1 MLLNYI
7 HKNFKDKLIDDK
19 DFYEIINYLTYIIC
33 YSITTRD
40 IKSFLLFLYLH
51 DTNQIIHNS
60 KYKERYNEW
69 ILYIYYEFCYDID
82 GITFKD
88 ILHYEI
94 NDEIEKKI
102 LEYLNKNLI
111 QKEKY
116 FLKRYSYLKFVKKIF
131 ILRFKFIG
139 KLICLFKKTLEK
151 RYFPGTGKG
160 YLECLERW
168 KANLLLL

>member
-7 HKNFKDKLIDDK
+7 HRNFNHKFDDK
-19 DFYEIINYLTYIIC
+19 DFYEIINYLTYIIY
-33 YSITTRD
+33 YSITNRD

-51 DTNQIIHNS
+51 DTNQIIHRS
-60 KYKERYNEW
+60 RYEKQYNEW
-69 ILYIYYEFCYDID
+69 ISYINYDFFYDID
-82 GITFKD
+82 GITHKD
-88 ILHYEI
+88 LIHYEI

-111 QKEKY
+111 QKEHY

-131 ILRFKFIG
+131 ILRLKFIG

-168 KANLLLL
+168 NSNLRL